1 MNLLLITSIICY
13 IIVPRNSSSSS
24 TQGVYIIMSA
34 TSNVRVRF
42 APSPTGAL
50 HIGGVRTALF
60 NWLFARHHNGTF
72 ILRIE
77 DTDQTRSTEESIQI
91 ILDGMKWLGLDW
103 DEGPF
108 RQTDRIAIYQEHVER
123 LLRAGKAYYCY
134 CTPEELEARRKE
146 ALAAGKPPKYD
157 RKCRS
162 LSAPVPGRTP
172 AVRFLS
178 SDEGQTVVRD
188 LIRGAVTFENQQL
201 DDLIIRRSDGLPTY
215 NFAVVVDDVTM
226 KISHVIRGDDHLN
239 NTPRQIQLYQALGYE
254 PPEFAHLPM
263 ILGPDKTKL
272 SKRHGATAVT
282 EYIDLGYLPEA
293 LVNYLARLGWS
304 HGDQEIFSRQELR
317 EKFSFENVGKAPSVF
332 NPEKLLWLNHHYIQ
346 QAEPGRLAGL
356 MLDLLKKDGIITGG
370 REPDIEWMK
379 KLVKILTERSH
390 TLVEMKTAAIPFIVD
405 EITMDEKA
413 KAKHLTPDAAL
424 LLSELAGRLK
434 TVDPFTHAELENIF
448 NAIVTEK
455 GLKLGKLAQPVRV
468 ALTGGTVSPGIFEVI
483 EVMGKEK
490 TIKRIEAAIGSAK

>member
-1 MNLLLITSIICY
+1 
-13 IIVPRNSSSSS
+13 
-24 TQGVYIIMSA
+24 MSA

-60 NWLFARHHNGTF
+60 NWLFARHHGGTF

-77 DTDQTRSTEESIQI
+77 DTDQTRSTDESIRI
-91 ILDGMKWLGLDW
+91 ILDGMKWIGLDW

-108 RQTDRIAIYQEHVER
+108 RQTERMHIYQEHVDQ
-123 LLRAGKAYYCY
+123 LLKAGKAYRCY
-134 CTPEELEARRKE
+134 CTPEELDARRKE
-146 ALAAGKPPKYD
+146 AMAAGKPPKYD

-162 LSAPVPGRTP
+162 LTAPVPGRTA

-178 SDEGQTVVRD
+178 SDEGQTIVRD
-188 LIRGAVTFENQQL
+188 MIRGAVTFENQQL
-201 DDLIIRRSDGLPTY
+201 DDLIIQRSDGLPTY

-239 NTPRQIQLYQALGYE
+239 NTPRQIQLYQAFGYE
-254 PPEFAHLPM
+254 PPQFAHLPM
-263 ILGPDKTKL
+263 ILGSDKTKL

-293 LVNYLARLGWS
+293 LVNYLSRLGWS
-304 HGDQEIFSRQELR
+304 SGDQEIFTPQELI
-317 EKFSFENVGKAPSVF
+317 EKFTLDSVGKAPSVF

-346 QAEPGRLAGL
+346 QADPGRLAAL
-356 MLDLLKKDGIITGG
+356 VQDLLKKDGTL
-370 REPDIEWMK
+370 RSEPDAEWFK

-390 TLVEMKTAAIPFIVD
+390 TLVEMKTGAIPFLVD

-413 KAKHLTPDAAL
+413 KTKHLTRDVAPL
-424 LLSELAGRLK
+424 LFELAGRLK
-434 TVDPFTHAELENIF
+434 AADPFTHDEIEKVF
-448 NAIVTEK
+448 NALVTEK
-455 GLKLGKLAQPVRV
+455 AIKLGKLAQPVRV
-468 ALTGGTVSPGIFEVI
+468 ALTGGTISPGIFDVI
-483 EVMGKEK
+483 EVMGKDK
-490 TIKRIEAAIGSAK
+490 TIKRIEAAIGMAK

>member
-1 MNLLLITSIICY
+1 M
-13 IIVPRNSSSSS
+13 S
-24 TQGVYIIMSA
+24 T
-34 TSNVRVRF
+34 TSNIRVRF

-50 HIGGVRTALF
+50 HIGGVRTSLF
-60 NWLFARHHNGTF
+60 NWLFARHHGGKF

-77 DTDQTRSTEESIQI
+77 DTDQTRSTDESIKI
-91 ILDGMKWLGLDW
+91 ILDGMRWLGLDW

-108 RQTDRIAIYQEHVER
+108 RQTERMEIYREHVER
-123 LLRAGKAYYCY
+123 LLKAGKAYYCY
-134 CTPEELEARRKE
+134 CTPEELEARRKQ

-157 RKCRS
+157 RTCRS
-162 LSAPVPGRTP
+162 LTAPVPGRTP

-178 SDEGQTVVRD
+178 SDEGQTIVRD

-201 DDLIIRRSDGLPTY
+201 DDLIIQRSDGLPTY

-226 KISHVIRGDDHLN
+226 RISHVIRGDDHLN

-304 HGDQEIFSRQELR
+304 HGDQEIFSRSELI
-317 EKFSFENVGKAPSVF
+317 EKFSLESVGKAPSVF

-346 QAEPGRLAGL
+346 HADPGRLAGL
-356 MLDLLKKDGIITGG
+356 LLDLLKKDGVIAAGG
-370 REPDIEWMK
+370 EPDLEWLK
-379 KLVKILTERSH
+379 KLVTILTERSH
-390 TLVEMKTAAIPFIVD
+390 TIVEMKAAAVPFIAD
-405 EITMDEKA
+405 EISMDEKA
-413 KAKHLTPDAAL
+413 RTKHLTPDVAPL
-424 LLSELAGRLK
+424 LAELAGRMK
-434 TVDPFTHAELENIF
+434 DVEPFTHAEI
-448 NAIVTEK
+448 EK
-455 GLKLGKLAQPVRV
+455 VFSALVAERGLKLGKLAQPVRV
-468 ALTGGTVSPGIFEVI
+468 ALTGGTVSPGIFEVL
-483 EVMGKEK
+483 EVMGKAK
-490 TIKRIEAAIGSAK
+490 ALKRIEAAIGKAT

>member
-1 MNLLLITSIICY
+1 M
-13 IIVPRNSSSSS
+13 
-24 TQGVYIIMSA
+24 
-34 TSNVRVRF
+34 SNVRVRF

-60 NWLFARHHNGTF
+60 NWLFARHHGGKF

-77 DTDQTRSTEESIQI
+77 DTDQTRSTDESIQI

-108 RQTDRIAIYQEHVER
+108 RQTERMDVYREHVER
-123 LLRAGKAYYCY
+123 LLKAGKAYYCY

-146 ALAAGKPPKYD
+146 AMAAGRPPKYD

-162 LSAPVPGRTP
+162 LSAPIAGRTP

-201 DDLIIRRSDGLPTY
+201 DDLIILRSDGFPTY

-239 NTPRQIQLYQALGYE
+239 NTPRQIQLYQAFGYE

-263 ILGPDKTKL
+263 ILGSDKTKL

-282 EYIDLGYLPEA
+282 EYIALGYLPEA

-304 HGDQEIFSRQELR
+304 HGDQEIFSSRELI
-317 EKFSFENVGKAPSVF
+317 EKFSLESVGKAPSVF

-346 QAEPGRLAGL
+346 QADPGRVAELV
-356 MLDLLKKDGIITGG
+356 LDLLKKDGFIVAG
-370 REPDIEWMK
+370 REPDLEWFK
-379 KLVKILTERSH
+379 KLVTILTERSH
-390 TLVEMKTAAIPFIVD
+390 TLAEMKTAALPFVID
-405 EITMDEKA
+405 DITMDEKA
-413 KAKHLTPDAAL
+413 KAKHLTPDVAP
-424 LLSELAGRLK
+424 LLSELTARLRSLES
-434 TVDPFTHAELENIF
+434 FSHAELEKVF
-448 NAIVTEK
+448 NALVAER

-490 TIKRIEAAIGSAK
+490 TMKRMEAAIAMIK

>member
-1 MNLLLITSIICY
+1 MNTPS
-13 IIVPRNSSSSS
+13 P
-24 TQGVYIIMSA
+24 
-34 TSNVRVRF
+34 VRVRF

-50 HIGGVRTALF
+50 HIGGVRTSLF
-60 NWLFARHHNGTF
+60 NWLFARHHKGTF

-77 DTDQTRSTEESIQI
+77 DTDQTRSTDESIKI

-108 RQTDRIAIYQEHVER
+108 RQTERMDIYREHVDK
-123 LLRAGKAYYCY
+123 LLKEGKAYYCY
-134 CTPEELEARRKE
+134 CTPEELEVRRK
-146 ALAAGKPPKYD
+146 AAMASGKAPKYD

-162 LSAPVPGRTP
+162 RTEPVPGRTP

-178 SDEGQTVVRD
+178 TDEGQTIVRD

-254 PPEFAHLPM
+254 PPAFAHLPM
-263 ILGPDKTKL
+263 ILGSDKTKL

-304 HGDQEIFSRQELR
+304 HGDQEIFSNNELI
-317 EKFSFENVGKAPSVF
+317 EKFSLDNVGKAPSVF

-346 QAEPGRLAGL
+346 QADPARLAEL
-356 MLDLLKKDGIITGG
+356 LLDLLRKGNIVSAGM
-370 REPDIEWMK
+370 EPDIEWLK

-390 TLVEMKTAAIPFIVD
+390 TLVEMKTAAVPFIAD

-413 KAKHLTPDAAL
+413 KTKHLTPDVVP
-424 LLSELAGRLK
+424 LLSDLAVRLK
-434 TVDPFTHAELENIF
+434 AVEPFTHAEVEKVF
-448 NAIVTEK
+448 NAIVAEK
-455 GLKLGKLAQPVRV
+455 GIKLGKLAQPVRV
-468 ALTGGTVSPGIFEVI
+468 ALTGGTVSPGIYDVL
-483 EVMGKEK
+483 EVMGKDK
-490 TIKRIEAAIGSAK
+490 TIRRIEAAIGMA

>member
-1 MNLLLITSIICY
+1 MSTTSD
-13 IIVPRNSSSSS
+13 
-24 TQGVYIIMSA
+24 
-34 TSNVRVRF
+34 VRVRF

-60 NWLFARHHNGTF
+60 NWLFARHLGGTF

-77 DTDQTRSTEESIQI
+77 DTDQTRSTDESIKI

-108 RQTDRIAIYQEHVER
+108 RQTDRMDIYRAHVEK
-123 LLRAGKAYYCY
+123 LMKEGKAYYCY

-146 ALAAGKPPKYD
+146 AMASGRPPKYD

-162 LSAPVPGRTP
+162 LTAPVPGRTP

-178 SDEGQTVVRD
+178 SDEGQTIVRD

-201 DDLIIRRSDGLPTY
+201 DDLIIQRSDGLPTY

-239 NTPRQIQLYQALGYE
+239 NTPRQIQLYQAFGYE
-254 PPEFAHLPM
+254 PPQFAHLPM
-263 ILGPDKTKL
+263 ILGSDKTKL

-304 HGDQEIFSRQELR
+304 HGDQEIFSRQELVDT
-317 EKFSFENVGKAPSVF
+317 FSLESVGKAPSVF
-332 NPEKLLWLNHHYIQ
+332 NAEKLLWLNHHYIQ
-346 QAEPGRLAGL
+346 QADHGRLAL
-356 MLDLLKKDGIITGG
+356 LVLDLLKKDGIVSPGA
-370 REPDIEWMK
+370 EPDLEWFK
-379 KLVKILTERSH
+379 KLVAILTERSH
-390 TLVEMKTAAIPFIVD
+390 TLVEMKTGAVPFIVD
-405 EITMDEKA
+405 QITMDEKA
-413 KAKHLTPDAAL
+413 KAKQLTPDVAPL
-424 LLSELAGRLK
+424 LTELAERLK
-434 TVDPFTHAELENIF
+434 SAEPFTHGVVEKIF
-448 NAIVTEK
+448 GALVAEK
-455 GLKLGKLAQPVRV
+455 GIKLGKLAQPVRV

-483 EVMGKEK
+483 EVMGKDK
-490 TIKRIEAAIGSAK
+490 VIKRIEAAIKTI

>member
-1 MNLLLITSIICY
+1 MHPSEGVPSLMSI
-13 IIVPRNSSSSS
+13 
-24 TQGVYIIMSA
+24 

-60 NWLFARHHNGTF
+60 NWLFARHHGGKF

-77 DTDQTRSTEESIQI
+77 DTDQTRSTDESIKI

-108 RQTDRIAIYQEHVER
+108 RQTERMTIYKEHVDR
-123 LLRAGKAYYCY
+123 LLKAGKAYYCY
-134 CTPEELEARRKE
+134 CTPEELDARRKE
-146 ALAAGKPPKYD
+146 AMAAGRPPKYD

-162 LSAPVPGRTP
+162 LTAPTEGRTP

-178 SDEGQTVVRD
+178 SDQGQTIVRD
-188 LIRGAVTFENQQL
+188 MIRGAVTFENQQL
-201 DDLIIRRSDGLPTY
+201 DDLIIQRSDGFPTY

-226 KISHVIRGDDHLN
+226 SITHVIRGDDHLN

-293 LVNYLARLGWS
+293 LVNYLSRLGWS
-304 HGDQEIFSRQELR
+304 SGDQEIFSRQELI
-317 EKFSFENVGKAPSVF
+317 EKFSLDSVGKAPSVF

-346 QAEPGRLAGL
+346 QADAGRLAEL
-356 MLDLLKKDGIITGG
+356 VLDLLKKDGTVKPGSG
-370 REPDIEWMK
+370 LDIGWFR
-379 KLVKILTERSH
+379 KLVTILTERSH
-390 TLVEMKTAAIPFIVD
+390 TLVEMKMGALPFILD

-413 KAKHLTPDAAL
+413 RAKHLTPDVAL
-424 LLSELAGRLK
+424 LLSELIGRL
-434 TVDPFTHAELENIF
+434 TSVEPFTHEEVAKVF
-448 NAIVTEK
+448 NALVAEK
-455 GLKLGKLAQPVRV
+455 GIKLGKLAQPVRV
-468 ALTGGTVSPGIFEVI
+468 ALTGGTISPGIFEVL

-490 TIKRIEAAIGSAK
+490 ALKRINAAIGLAK